1 MGYAE
6 PKIDFGF
13 LLIIP
18 KKNWVFDR
26 FFWVMHTFAQNWAMR
41 LPKIF
46 YSVDSGL
53 ISSRVKPMTFK
64 LVFTA
69 SLLDAQHQRDSLKNK
84 PTSLLVVPLGK
95 ALSGIPHLGV
105 VDKWPATPKRAGYST
120 LIAFW

>member
-1 MGYAE
+1 MGIQFLTQFTWDTIVYTQCCALGHAE

-46 YSVDSGL
+46 YSVFFGWVDWQNNRFGFFHVVQIFLRYSVTIFRNFL
-53 ISSRVKPMTFK
+53 RTLKTTPLSR
-64 LVFTA
+64 
-69 SLLDAQHQRDSLKNK
+69 
-84 PTSLLVVPLGK
+84 
-95 ALSGIPHLGV
+95 IGV
-105 VDKWPATPKRAGYST
+105 R
-120 LIAFW
+120 